1 MYPVIRQCLQAD
13 SQQWLAGK
21 VTGMLLDQLSIS
33 ELHGLISEPTSVN
46 ARVEEA
52 LAVLSGQG
60 GDDAVRRASSA
71 LLRDATLESVEQTSR
86 QLQAL
91 PVVTAQQIAIVARA
105 ICSQAFKSRASAKV
119 MAAVFHALHHT
130 GGKNHSCWNVVVVV
144 SCRDGFMY
152 RVGGPASVPVGPGE
166 SRTAAFASRAEAL
179 SAGKR
184 SCSLHRDVL
193 NHCQVTF
200 EQTTSSPSTL
210 LGCVRFTG
218 ELYKKNLVTTRII
231 AHCVTCLLHHGTTEL
246 VGEAE
251 LEAACSLLFDSGE
264 RMDADTQQIEYRD
277 GMTTYMAILQQLV
290 DQGRHSAR
298 VLSDCREVLAL
309 RRRAWKQGAVA
320 TTSSPA
326 RTSAPPLEVRATH
339 ET

>member
-1 MYPVIRQCLQAD
+1 M
-13 SQQWLAGK
+13 
-21 VTGMLLDQLSIS
+21 
-33 ELHGLISEPTSVN
+33 
-46 ARVEEA
+46 
-52 LAVLSGQG
+52 LSGQE
-60 GDDAVRRASSA
+60 GDEALRMASSA

-91 PVVTAQQIAIVARA
+91 PVVTAQQVAIVARA

-119 MAAVFHALHHT
+119 MAAVFHTLHYT
-130 GGKNHSCWNVVVVV
+130 GGKNNGGWNVVVVV

-152 RVGGPASVPVGPGE
+152 RVGGPASMPVGPGE
-166 SRTAAFASRAEAL
+166 SHTAAFESRAAAL

-218 ELYKKNLVTTRII
+218 ELYKKNLVTTRIVH
-231 AHCVTCLLHHGTTEL
+231 HCVTCLLHHGAVAL

-251 LEAACSLLFDSGE
+251 LEAACSLLFDGGE
-264 RMDADTQQIEYRD
+264 RMDVDGGGERMGADTQETFR
-277 GMTTYMAILQQLV
+277 GAMTKYMAILQHFV
-290 DQGRHSAR
+290 DQGRHSAGL
-298 VLSDCREVLAL
+298 LSDCREVLAL
-309 RRRAWKQGAVA
+309 RRRQWKQNAVA
-320 TTSSPA
+320 TTSSPP